1 MKTKEYLQQLQKLDI
16 IINQKLQELYELKK
30 LQDIKAIDYTK
41 EKVQSSRQNGANFE
55 TILIKI
61 IDMENEIN
69 DEIDSF
75 IDMKHCI
82 INQIQLLE
90 NCIFV
95 KLLCKRYVEYKSFEQ
110 IAVEMGYTYDYIRKI
125 HIKALRNFEK
135 GTQWHIDM

>member
-69 DEIDSF
+69 DEIDRF

-82 INQIQLLE
+82 INQIQTLDNTKYMQVLY
-90 NCIFV
+90 
-95 KLLCKRYVEYKSFEQ
+95 KRYVEYKSFEQ

>member
-1 MKTKEYLQQLQKLDI
+1 MKAKEYLQQLQKLDI

-69 DEIDSF
+69 DEIDRF
-75 IDMKHCI
+75 IDMKHNI
-82 INQIQLLE
+82 INQIQSLESYIFIELLY
-90 NCIFV
+90 
-95 KLLCKRYVEYKSFEQ
+95 KRYVEYKSLEV
-110 IAVEMGYTYDYIRKI
+110 IAVEMNYTYQYIRKS
-125 HIKALRNFEK
+125 HKYALEEFEK
-135 GTQWHIDM
+135 STKINTNV

>member
-1 MKTKEYLQQLQKLDI
+1 MKAKEYLQQLQKLDI
-16 IINQKLQELYELKK
+16 VINQKLQELYELKK
-30 LQDIKAIDYTK
+30 MSGIKCIDYTM
-41 EKVQSSRQNGANFE
+41 EKVQSSQKYCATFE
-55 TILIKI
+55 TVLIKI

-69 DEIDSF
+69 AEIDSF

-95 KLLCKRYVEYKSFEQ
+95 KLLYKRYVKYKSFEQ

-135 GTQWHIDM
+135 RHTMAH